1 MGKVFWFWVN
11 MDIGGFRP
19 FWYLVALSLLG
30 WLGAVFSGSAG
41 GVSSMFNGWASGGKT
56 VKSKII
62 IKNK

>member
-1 MGKVFWFWVN
+1 